1 VKNFTTRCDAVEPS
15 GIVARFHAPIPD
27 MAQLFP
33 RSANA
38 LARSSILVGVGLA
51 AGAGYGLWLVA
62 HSGYVTRQGE
72 IVEQPVPFSHD
83 HHVGQIGIDC
93 RYCHTAVEV
102 SPSAGI
108 PPTQTCMNCH
118 NQLWT
123 NAALLAPVR
132 ASFESGEPLR
142 WSRVHD
148 LPGFVYFDHS
158 IHVAKGVACAS
169 CHGRVDKMP
178 LMYQFA
184 PLTMEWCLACHR
196 DPVPNLRERADVTK
210 MDWQPPAGFARR
222 QLELAALY
230 DVQSKT
236 GCSTCHR

>member
-1 VKNFTTRCDAVEPS
+1 
-15 GIVARFHAPIPD
+15 

-38 LARSSILVGVGLA
+38 LARGSIVLGAVLA

-62 HSGYVTRQGE
+62 HSGYVTRQG
-72 IVEQPVPFSHD
+72 IVVEQPVPFSHD

-93 RYCHTAVEV
+93 RYCHTAVER
-102 SPSAGI
+102 SSSAGI

-123 NAALLAPVR
+123 NAALLEPVR
-132 ASFESGEPLR
+132 ASAASGDPLR
-142 WSRVHD
+142 WNRVHD

-158 IHVAKGVACAS
+158 IHVAKGVACES
-169 CHGRVDKMP
+169 CHGRVDRMP
-178 LMYQFA
+178 LMYQEA

-196 DPVPNLRERADVTK
+196 DPVSNIRPREAVTEMGWQAPADHE
-210 MDWQPPAGFARR
+210 RR

-230 DVQSKT
+230 NVQSKT
-236 GCSTCHR
+236 SCSTCHR

>member
-1 VKNFTTRCDAVEPS
+1 
-15 GIVARFHAPIPD
+15 

-38 LARSSILVGVGLA
+38 LARSSFLVGAALA

-93 RYCHTAVEV
+93 RYCHTAVER

-123 NAALLAPVR
+123 NAALLEPVR
-132 ASFESGEPLR
+132 ASFATGEPLK
-142 WSRVHD
+142 WNRVHD

-158 IHVAKGVACAS
+158 IHVAKGIGCVT

-178 LMYQFA
+178 LIYQESS
-184 PLTMEWCLACHR
+184 LQMWWCLDCHR
-196 DPVPNLRERADVTK
+196 DPAKYLRPRAAVFD
-210 MDWQPPAGFARR
+210 MAYEAPSDQREQGRR
-222 QLELAALY
+222 LSVEYRIRDAHTLT
-230 DVQSKT
+230 S
-236 GCSTCHR
+236 CSTCHR